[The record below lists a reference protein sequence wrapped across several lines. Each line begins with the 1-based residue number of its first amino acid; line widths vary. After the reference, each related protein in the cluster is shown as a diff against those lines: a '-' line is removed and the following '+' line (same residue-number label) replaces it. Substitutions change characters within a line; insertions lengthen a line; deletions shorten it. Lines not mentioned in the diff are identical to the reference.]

1 MIYVMIPSYA
11 DNDLPNTVL
20 SCIRMASG
28 AIPLRIGVFEQASA
42 HVLQLPLEDISPKN
56 EHMRA
61 NVEGAEICWGIIS
74 REEHQDR
81 GAGVGYARARAA
93 TWHDDAEFVLSIDA
107 HSRFE
112 PNWDLQMPESIAR
125 LPGDRSIAT
134 GVINQHPWDR
144 ELVFVG
150 EVNTIDEETILSH
163 LVPGVLGD
171 YYAARHLSAHFA
183 FGRNWLRDVPPDPH
197 ITFWGEEPTTM
208 VRLWTHGYDLYHVAN
223 VPITHGFIRPSP
235 RPWDDHPRWSEI
247 DDRSRRRC
255 MVLLGMIEPEGDDAE
270 IEAKYGLGGRRSLE
284 EFQQWAGINFAKRWF
299 DPDWGDWPRPETPP
313 PAAEG

>member
-81 GAGVGYARARAA
+81 GAGVGYARARVAR
-93 TWHDDAEFVLSIDA
+93 WHNNAEYVLSIDA

-112 PNWDLQMPESIAR
+112 PNWDLELVDRIAS
-125 LPGDRSIAT
+125 LPGKRSLVT
-134 GVINQHPWDR
+134 GPNAQHPWNRDQ
-144 ELVFVG
+144 VFVD
-150 EVNTIDEETILSH
+150 EVLSINNDAIFH
-163 LVPGVLGD
+163 YRAPGIAGD
-171 YYAARHLSAHFA
+171 RYAARHFSANFA
-183 FGRNWLRDVPPDPH
+183 FGPNWLDDVPPDPY
-197 ITFWGEEPTTM
+197 IAFWGEQATTA
-208 VRLWTHGYDLYHVAN
+208 VRLWTHGYDLYHIAN
-223 VPITHGFIRPSP
+223 VPVTHGMIRPSP
-235 RPWDDHPRWSEI
+235 RPWDDNPRWSEI
-247 DDRSRRRC
+247 DAQSHRRC
-255 MVLLGMIEPEGDDAE
+255 HILLRMVEPEEGDMEIEPE
-270 IEAKYGLGGRRSLE
+270 YGLGDRRSLE
-284 EFQQWAGINFAKRWF
+284 EFQQWAGINFVKRWV
-299 DPDWGDWPRPETPP
+299 DTDWGDWPRPESPTP
-313 PAAEG
+313 ATEG